1 MRGSL
6 RALSATTLLS
16 MASVASLATA
26 SAAADFTPLPQIE
39 RVMVT
44 VPKPVADFQL
54 TAQDGKPLRLSALH
68 GRPVLV
74 FFGFAHCPDV
84 CPMALQKLSAL
95 QKSAAKEMKGVR
107 VVMISIDGDRDTP
120 EAMRDYLRAF
130 SPDFIGLTGPI
141 GDVREIATQFS
152 ATFFKDAP
160 KSDGNYAVEHTA
172 RVFAL
177 DRKGR
182 LRAELYD
189 ASAEATGQ
197 VVRALLAER

>member
-1 MRGSL
+1 MKRMLAGIL
-6 RALSATTLLS
+6 A
-16 MASVASLATA
+16 ASFAAA

-44 VPKPVADFQL
+44 APKPIADFQL
-54 TAQDGKPLRLSALH
+54 TAQDGKPFRLSALH
-68 GRPVLV
+68 GRPALV

-84 CPMALQKLSAL
+84 CPLALQKLSAL

-120 EAMRDYLRAF
+120 QAMRDYLHAF
-130 SPDFIGLTGPI
+130 SPDFIGLTGPVA
-141 GDVREIATQFS
+141 DVREIAAHFS

-160 KSDGNYAVEHTA
+160 KSDGDYTVEHTA

-189 ASAEATGQ
+189 ASVDATGQ
-197 VVRALLAER
+197 VVHALLAER

>member
-1 MRGSL
+1 MKRVLAGVCAAAL
-6 RALSATTLLS
+6 LSA
-16 MASVASLATA
+16 V
-26 SAAADFTPLPQIE
+26 AAAEPATTDFTPLPQIE

-44 VPKPVADFQL
+44 APKPVADFQL
-54 TAQDGKPLRLSALH
+54 TAQDGKPFRLSALQ

-84 CPMALQKLSAL
+84 CPLALQKLSAL
-95 QKSAAKEMKGVR
+95 EKSAAKEMKGVR

-120 EAMRDYLRAF
+120 AAMRDYLRSF
-130 SPDFIGLTGPI
+130 SPNFIGLTGPVA
-141 GDVREIATQFS
+141 DVREIASHFS

-160 KSDGNYAVEHTA
+160 KSDGTYSVEHTA

-189 ASAEATGQ
+189 ATVDATGQ

>member
-1 MRGSL
+1 MR
-6 RALSATTLLS
+6 RALVSIAGTALLS
-16 MASVASLATA
+16 MAAIAAA

-44 VPKPVADFQL
+44 APRPIADFQL
-54 TAQDGKPLRLSALH
+54 TAQDGKPLRLSALR

-95 QKSAAKEMKGVR
+95 QQSAAKEMKSVR

-130 SPDFIGLTGPI
+130 SPNFLGLTGPVS
-141 GDVREIATQFS
+141 DVREIASQFS

-160 KSDGNYAVEHTA
+160 RSDGTYTVEHTA

-182 LRAELYD
+182 LRAELFD
-189 ASAEATGQ
+189 ASVDATAQ
-197 VVRALLAER
+197 VVRALLTE